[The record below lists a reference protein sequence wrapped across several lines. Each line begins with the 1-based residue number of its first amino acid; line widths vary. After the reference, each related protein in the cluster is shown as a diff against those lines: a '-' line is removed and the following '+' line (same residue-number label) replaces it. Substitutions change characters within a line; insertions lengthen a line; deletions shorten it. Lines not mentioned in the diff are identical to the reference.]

1 MLFAAFIRNGALFCL
16 AAACGSCANGPSSNP
31 STGPSAPVPST
42 ARSNV
47 SIASIT
53 ANGERIASG
62 GYTYRV
68 VVRLRETAGVAGRV
82 DAADVRITSGSDL
95 LLSSRQE
102 QLLPASANV
111 IAANATVDTRE
122 IVVAD
127 ADQSHAYATAISA
140 VVSYSDGVSVQTSA
154 AASTGVP
161 PLGEAQTQYTL
172 SGTITDQATNASL
185 EGARVEILNGAN
197 AGKAATTDRSGA
209 YTLTGLASDTLRMR
223 ASAPGYDA
231 GEQNITITGNMRAD
245 MALRK
250 TVVVTCNY
258 SVTATNGTD
267 GRGQLAISWQGGSS
281 SLTLTRTS
289 GSCDW
294 RATTDVSWII
304 LASTSGSGSGLLPFN
319 VAGNGLTS
327 RTGVITLE
335 WTGGRGQVTVFQGTS
350 PDTCQTT
357 LTVSGQNTIAVPQG
371 GGQYTALL
379 APLAGSPV
387 VACGFWTATASS
399 SAVAF
404 IGPNTGVQGNGTV
417 TFTVSPNTTGSSRTL
432 YIDVSGA
439 GSARLTINQS
449 S

>member
-1 MLFAAFIRNGALFCL
+1 MLFSGFARNGPLLCL
-16 AAACGSCANGPSSNP
+16 AALCTSCANGPSSNP
-31 STGPSAPVPST
+31 STGPTAPVPPT

-53 ANGERIASG
+53 ASGERTASG
-62 GYTYRV
+62 GYSYRV
-68 VVRLRETAGVAGRV
+68 VIRLRESAGVAGRV
-82 DAADVRITSGSDL
+82 DAVDLRITSGSDL
-95 LLSSRQE
+95 LLSSHQE

-111 IAANATVDTRE
+111 IPANATVDTRE
-122 IVVAD
+122 MVIAD
-127 ADQSHAYATAISA
+127 TDQSHAYATSISA
-140 VVSYSDGVSVQTSA
+140 VVSYMDGVSVQTSA
-154 AASTGVP
+154 AVSTGLP
-161 PLGEAQTQYTL
+161 PLNEVQTQNTL
-172 SGTITDQATNASL
+172 SGTITDQATNAGL

-197 AGKAATTDRSGA
+197 AGKATTTDRSGA
-209 YTLTGLASDTLRMR
+209 YTLTGLASDTFRMR
-223 ASAPGYDA
+223 ASAAGYDY
-231 GEQNITITGNMRAD
+231 GEQNITLTGNMRAD

-250 TVVVTCNY
+250 TVVACNY

-267 GRGQLAISWQGGSS
+267 GRGQLAISWQGGPS

-294 RATTDVSWII
+294 RATTDASWIT
-304 LASTSGSGSGLLPFN
+304 LASTSGSGSGLLAFN
-319 VAGNGLTS
+319 VAGNGFTS

-335 WTGGRGQVTVFQGTS
+335 WTGGRGQIAVFQGTA
-350 PDTCQTT
+350 PDACQTT
-357 LTVSGQNTIAVPQG
+357 LTVGGQNTIAVPQG

-379 APLAGSPV
+379 APVPGSPI
-387 VACGFWTATASS
+387 VACGSWTATASS

-404 IGPNTGVQGNGTV
+404 VGPNTGVQGNGTV

-432 YIDVSGA
+432 FIDVTGA